1 MDKVKSNMEPDS
13 VHEALLE
20 TFKKWVNFS
29 LGVGKLG
36 GKMLKAPSGKMAASL
51 RAEYNLEGNV
61 VALYIDPKELGALE
75 SKMIQGHKGFSLKR
89 KMLVGG
95 KAKRSKDGYLYRFV
109 PIADK
114 PKSPKQAFAESSL
127 KNLFTTR
134 DMPQGGVV
142 QINRNLAKMWIA
154 NSSRSHYGSTK
165 IRTMSNRP
173 GSARWY
179 IPAMPAFN
187 ITKLLTDSL
196 PKNLKGR
203 VMTKF

>member
-1 MDKVKSNMEPDS
+1 MEKVLSNLTPRQF
-13 VHEALLE
+13 HYALIE
-20 TFKKWVNFS
+20 TFQHWVDFS

-36 GKMLKAPSGKMAASL
+36 GKMLKAPSGQMASAL

-61 VALYIDPKELGALE
+61 VALYIDPKELGAIE

-89 KMLVGG
+89 RMLYGNA

-109 PIADK
+109 PIADN
-114 PKSPKQAFAESSL
+114 PTFPTKSSNIKS
-127 KNLFTTR
+127 LFTTR
-134 DMPQGGVV
+134 DMPQGGVIR
-142 QINRNLAKMWIA
+142 INRNLAAMWIA
-154 NSSRSHYGSTK
+154 NKRKAHYGKGAT
-165 IRTMSNRP
+165 IRTMSTKP

-187 ITKLLTDSL
+187 IEKLLTDAL